1 MHRQTT
7 RKRTIYRLGILAV
20 LLAVTAAIV
29 IACSK
34 GDESK
39 NQTSVQ
45 PRTENV
51 DVAAE
56 KDTSGR
62 GGTLR
67 IAMSAGNIPI
77 PDQFVTEG
85 GEGVR
90 FVRVNIYDCL
100 LNWDAGQGAT
110 PPDPIP
116 GLASSWTRSDD
127 NLTWTFTLRQGVQFH
142 DGSPFNADAV
152 IFALDRVLNKE
163 SEFYA
168 NSQRSAGATFLGA
181 IASYKKIDDFTV
193 AITTKKPWAFL
204 PYDLAS
210 ITIPSPAAIRQW
222 GNKAYPQHA
231 SGTGPFKIAKY
242 VEGQVLELEPNQDYW
257 GTKAKLD
264 KLVLYPKPEP
274 AARLAALQSGEVDW
288 AEVIPPDSIEQVKAA
303 GYNVLLKTYPHT
315 IYYGF
320 NTYRAPFNDVRVRQA
335 AAYGID
341 RAGLVSI
348 IQGAGK
354 PATQLMYE
362 GHPWRDTTFSGY
374 EYNPQKAKELLA
386 QAGVKNLKIRVAYP
400 TGGSGNMWPGPM
412 NEKFQ
417 QDMRALGIEVDLVPL
432 EWNTLL
438 TLYRA
443 GLANPDYE
451 KYDVFWFSP
460 NTQAPLLAFSSYL
473 TERIPP
479 AGCCN
484 ATGYSNPQADA
495 LFAQAAN
502 EFDKAK
508 QDKMLAEFQGT
519 MIREA
524 PIAPVVHDLNLR
536 VLSPKVRGWVQPQS
550 WWGDFRSVWMKD

>member
-1 MHRQTT
+1 MHRKTAP
-7 RKRTIYRLGILAV
+7 KRTTHCLSLLLVLA
-20 LLAVTAAIV
+20 AVIAAFV
-29 IACSK
+29 IAC
-34 GDESK
+34 GGGGEPT
-39 NQTSVQ
+39 NQASVQ
-45 PRTENV
+45 PRAESG

-77 PDQFVTEG
+77 PDQFVNEG

-100 LNWDAGQGAT
+100 LNWDAAQGTA

-116 GLASSWTRSDD
+116 GLASSWTRSAD
-127 NLTWTFTLRQGVQFH
+127 NLTWTFTLRQGVKFH
-142 DGSPFNADAV
+142 DGSPFSADAV

-163 SEFYA
+163 SEFYSNA
-168 NSQRSAGATFLGA
+168 QRSAGSTFLGA

-204 PYDLAS
+204 VYDLAS

-231 SGTGPFKIAKY
+231 SGTGPFKMAKY
-242 VEGQVLELEPNQDYW
+242 VEGQVMELDPNKDYW

-264 KLVLYPKPEP
+264 KLVLYPMPEP

-288 AEVIPPDSIEQVKAA
+288 AEVIPPDSIEQIKGA

-335 AAYGID
+335 VAYGID
-341 RAGLVSI
+341 RAGIVSI

-362 GHPWRDTTFSGY
+362 GHPWRDTTFTGY
-374 EYNPQKAKELLA
+374 AYNLQKAKDLLT
-386 QAGVKNLKIRVAYP
+386 QAGVKNLKISVAYP

-417 QDMRALGIEVDLVPL
+417 QDMRAIGIDVDLVPL

-443 GLANPDYE
+443 GLANPDYA

-460 NTQAPLLAFSSYL
+460 NTQAPLFAFASYL

-484 ATGYSNPQADA
+484 ATGYSNPNADA
-495 LFAQAAN
+495 LFAKAAN

-508 QDKMLAEFQGT
+508 QDKILAEFQGT

-550 WWGDFRSVWMKD
+550 WWGDFRSVWMKG

>member
-1 MHRQTT
+1 
-7 RKRTIYRLGILAV
+7 
-20 LLAVTAAIV
+20 
-29 IACSK
+29 
-34 GDESK
+34 
-39 NQTSVQ
+39 
-45 PRTENV
+45 
-51 DVAAE
+51 
-56 KDTSGR
+56 
-62 GGTLR
+62 
-67 IAMSAGNIPI
+67 MSAGNIPI
-77 PDQFVTEG
+77 PDQFVNEG

-100 LNWDAGQGAT
+100 LNWDAAQGTA

-116 GLASSWTRSDD
+116 GLASSWTRSAD
-127 NLTWTFTLRQGVQFH
+127 NLTWTFTLRQGVKFH

-163 SEFYA
+163 SEFYS
-168 NSQRSAGATFLGA
+168 NTQRSAGSTFLGA

-204 PYDLAS
+204 TYDLAS
-210 ITIPSPAAIRQW
+210 IAIPSPAAIKQW

-231 SGTGPFKIAKY
+231 SGTGPFKITKY
-242 VEGQVLELEPNQDYW
+242 VEGQVLELEPNKDYW

-264 KLVLYPKPEP
+264 KLVLYPMPEP

-288 AEVIPPDSIEQVKAA
+288 AEVIPPDSIEQIKGA

-335 AAYGID
+335 VAYGID

-362 GHPWRDTTFSGY
+362 GHPWRDTTFTGY
-374 EYNPQKAKELLA
+374 AYNLQKAKELLT
-386 QAGVKNLKIRVAYP
+386 QAGVKNLKISVAYP

-417 QDMRALGIEVDLVPL
+417 QDMRAIGIDVDLVPL

-438 TLYRA
+438 TVYRA
-443 GLANPDYE
+443 GLANPDYA

-484 ATGYSNPQADA
+484 ATGYSNPNADA
-495 LFAQAAN
+495 LFAKAAN

-508 QDKMLAEFQGT
+508 QDKILAEFQGT

-550 WWGDFRSVWMKD
+550 WWGDFRSVWMKG

>member
-1 MHRQTT
+1 MHRQTALQWT
-7 RKRTIYRLGILAV
+7 TYRLSILVVFAV
-20 LLAVTAAIV
+20 VIAACVTA
-29 IACSK
+29 CRG
-34 GDESK
+34 GDEPT
-39 NQTSVQ
+39 NQASVQ
-45 PRTENV
+45 PRAESR
-51 DVAAE
+51 DMAAE

-90 FVRVNIYDCL
+90 FVRVNLYDCL

-116 GLASSWTRSDD
+116 GLASSWTRSAD
-127 NLTWTFTLRQGVQFH
+127 NLTWTFTLRQGVKFH

-163 SEFYA
+163 TEFYS
-168 NSQRSAGATFLGA
+168 NTQRSAGATFLGA

-193 AITTKKPWAFL
+193 AITTKNPWAFL
-204 PYDLAS
+204 IYDLAS
-210 ITIPSPAAIRQW
+210 IAIPSPAAIRQW

-231 SGTGPFKIAKY
+231 SGTGPFKMAQY
-242 VEGQVLELEPNQDYW
+242 VEGQVLELEPNKDYW

-274 AARLAALQSGEVDW
+274 AARLAALQAGQVDW
-288 AEVIPPDSIEQVKAA
+288 AEVIPPDAIEQVKSA

-335 AAYGID
+335 VAYGID
-341 RAGLVSI
+341 RAGIVSI

-362 GHPWRDTTFSGY
+362 GHPWRDTTFKGY
-374 EYNPQKAKELLA
+374 EYDPQKAKDLLK
-386 QAGVKNLKIRVAYP
+386 QAGVQNLKIRVAYP

-412 NEKFQ
+412 SEKFQ
-417 QDMRALGIEVDLVPL
+417 QDMRALGMDVELVPL

-438 TLYRA
+438 TVYRA
-443 GLANPDYE
+443 GLANPDYA
-451 KYDVFWFSP
+451 KYDMFWFSP

-484 ATGYSNPQADA
+484 ATGYSNPNADA
-495 LFAQAAN
+495 LFAKAAG
-502 EFDKAK
+502 EFDK
-508 QDKMLAEFQGT
+508 DKRDKILAEFQGT

-524 PIAPVVHDLNLR
+524 PITPVVHDLNLR

>member
-1 MHRQTT
+1 MHRQTAPN
-7 RKRTIYRLGILAV
+7 RTTHCLSILLV
-20 LLAVTAAIV
+20 LAAV
-29 IACSK
+29 IAAFVSACGGS
-34 GDESK
+34 GEPT
-39 NQTSVQ
+39 NQASVQ
-45 PRTENV
+45 PRAESG

-100 LNWDAGQGAT
+100 LNWDAAQGTA

-116 GLASSWTRSDD
+116 GLASSWTRSAD
-127 NLTWTFTLRQGVQFH
+127 NLTWTFTLRQGVKFH

-163 SEFYA
+163 SAFYSNA
-168 NSQRSAGATFLGA
+168 QRSAGSTFLGA

-204 PYDLAS
+204 VYDLAS

-231 SGTGPFKIAKY
+231 SGTGPFKMAKY
-242 VEGQVLELEPNQDYW
+242 VEGQVLELDPNKDYW

-264 KLVLYPKPEP
+264 KLVLYPMPEP

-288 AEVIPPDSIEQVKAA
+288 AEVIPPDSIEQIKGA

-335 AAYGID
+335 VAYGID
-341 RAGLVSI
+341 RAGIVSI

-362 GHPWRDTTFSGY
+362 GHPWRDTTFTGY
-374 EYNPQKAKELLA
+374 AYNLQKAKDLLT
-386 QAGVKNLKIRVAYP
+386 QAGVKNLKISVAYP

-417 QDMRALGIEVDLVPL
+417 QDMRAIGIDVDLVPL

-438 TLYRA
+438 TVYRA
-443 GLANPDYE
+443 GLANPDYA

-484 ATGYSNPQADA
+484 ATGYSNPIADA
-495 LFAQAAN
+495 LFAKAAN

-508 QDKMLAEFQGT
+508 QDKILAEFQGT

-524 PIAPVVHDLNLR
+524 PITPVVHDLNLR

-550 WWGDFRSVWMKD
+550 WWGDFRSVWMKG